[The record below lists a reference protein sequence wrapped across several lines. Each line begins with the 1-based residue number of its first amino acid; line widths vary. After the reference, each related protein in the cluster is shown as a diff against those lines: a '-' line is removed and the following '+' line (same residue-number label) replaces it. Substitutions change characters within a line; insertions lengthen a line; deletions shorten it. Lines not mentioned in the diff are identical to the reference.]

1 MYCSRIGV
9 NEVDPKHDNC
19 WWTWTPG
26 SAELAVSPNTM
37 HFWSS
42 ELCLKGVNFGLC
54 FLKFCIIQG
63 RFSLD
68 KSTQNPSC
76 AGLSSLGSSII
87 LNTCICFYHRWQG
100 SSVDV
105 TSVPKPMSLLIPHAL
120 GTHCPHLPLSPQSEF
135 SVPANCKWHFIRWK
149 CESGQWRRLRHAYQ
163 KCIIRWGLDRTSC
176 SCCYP
181 CQANNE

>member
-1 MYCSRIGV
+1 
-9 NEVDPKHDNC
+9 
-19 WWTWTPG
+19 
-26 SAELAVSPNTM
+26 M

-42 ELCLKGVNFGLC
+42 ELCLQGAYFALC
-54 FLKFCIIQG
+54 FFEFCIVEA
-63 RFSLD
+63 RLRLD
-68 KSTQNPSC
+68 ETSPPKTLSF
-76 AGLSSLGSSII
+76 ADLSSLGSSII
-87 LNTCICFYHRWQG
+87 LNTCIHPCHRWQG

-105 TSVPKPMSLLIPHAL
+105 TSVPRPTSLLIPHAL

-135 SVPANCKWHFIRWK
+135 SAPASCKWHFIRRK
-149 CESGQWRRLRHAYQ
+149 RESGQWRWLRHAYQ